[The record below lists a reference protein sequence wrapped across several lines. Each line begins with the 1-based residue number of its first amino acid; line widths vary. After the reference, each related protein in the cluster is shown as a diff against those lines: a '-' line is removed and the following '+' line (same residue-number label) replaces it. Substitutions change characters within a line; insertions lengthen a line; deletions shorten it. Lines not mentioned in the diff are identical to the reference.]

1 MHSMFKG
8 TAKLILKE
16 GANPFID
23 PPRKCNIHIKDKLQN
38 ELNKLVNQGVLR
50 KVEEHMDWC
59 SNLAFSMKKDGS
71 LRICLDPQ
79 KLNASLKRCPH
90 KIPTLEEL
98 NPKFAN
104 AKLFSKLDA
113 KARYWSIHLDT
124 SWWGVTNPNHVSLS
138 FLADTAGDAYDL
150 DSVCP
155 RTVFQAKMYQI
166 LEGLH
171 GNQHSRWRCSMWS
184 WRGGS
189 WQESDKPNGKSCRNR
204 TCV

>member
-1 MHSMFKG
+1 MAEKENNAKEGRKTKENTWQHIKSIKELKEKYPNQFDKIGSFKG

-79 KLNASLKRCPH
+79 KTKC
-90 KIPTLEEL
+90 KLEEVPSQDS
-98 NPKFAN
+98 NSGRTKPKIC
-104 AKLFSKLDA
+104 KRKSIQQ
-113 KARYWSIHLDT
+113 ARRKSQILVDT
-124 SWWGVTNPNHVSLS
+124 S
-138 FLADTAGDAYDL
+138 
-150 DSVCP
+150 
-155 RTVFQAKMYQI
+155 
-166 LEGLH
+166 
-171 GNQHSRWRCSMWS
+171 
-184 WRGGS
+184 
-189 WQESDKPNGKSCRNR
+189 
-204 TCV
+204 

>member
-1 MHSMFKG
+1 MAEKENNAKEGRKTKENTWQHIKSIKELKEKYPNQFDKIGSFKG

-104 AKLFSKLDA
+104 AKVFSKLEA
-113 KARYWSIHLDT
+113 KARYWSIHLDI
-124 SWWGVTNPNHVSLS
+124 S
-138 FLADTAGDAYDL
+138 
-150 DSVCP
+150 
-155 RTVFQAKMYQI
+155 
-166 LEGLH
+166 
-171 GNQHSRWRCSMWS
+171 
-184 WRGGS
+184 
-189 WQESDKPNGKSCRNR
+189 
-204 TCV
+204 